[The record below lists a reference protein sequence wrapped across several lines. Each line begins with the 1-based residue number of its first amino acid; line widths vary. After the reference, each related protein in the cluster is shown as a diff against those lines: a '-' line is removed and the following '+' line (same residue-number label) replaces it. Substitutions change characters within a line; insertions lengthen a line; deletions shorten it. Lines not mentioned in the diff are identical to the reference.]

1 MNTSRKRAL
10 AAAVAGL
17 ALVLAGCGADEGA
30 VDSTT
35 PNETS
40 APATDGG
47 VDTTAPS
54 GDLAAGEV
62 FVTGSS
68 TVEPISVLVSE
79 LADELSGGQLAVTV
93 EGPGTGDGFQKFC
106 NGEADISDA
115 SRKIKDED
123 RVSHIYPHRVPIL
136 WTGAWHS
143 HLFVFFF
150 CPQ

>member
-1 MNTSRKRAL
+1 MNTSRKRTF

-17 ALVLAGCGADEGA
+17 ALVLAACGADEGA

-35 PNETS
+35 PTETV
-40 APATDGG
+40 PATDGG
-47 VDTTAPS
+47 SDTTAPS
-54 GDLAAGEV
+54 TELAAGEV

-115 SRKIKDED
+115 SRKIKDEE
-123 RVSHIYPHRVPIL
+123 
-136 WTGAWHS
+136 AA
-143 HLFVFFF
+143 
-150 CPQ
+150 